1 MGKGERIMAKGRITW
16 TYNEWQGGESWDD
29 KTHAIIEALRE
40 IAEILEDI
48 HEKMK
53 ES

>member
-1 MGKGERIMAKGRITW
+1 MAKGRITW
-16 TYNEWQGGESWDD
+16 VYNEWQSDERWDD

-48 HEKMK
+48 NEKLDILPK
-53 ES
+53 EV